1 MNLFKKIAAA
11 VAIGVI
17 YIGAVVAVCYAIYG
31 ALNE

>member
-17 YIGAVVAVCYAIYG
+17 YIGAVVAVFYAIYG